1 MKEIEEY
8 FIHFN
13 NIFNYINEFNLKNK
27 DYKIQFIL
35 FLDSNIY
42 TIRILPTKHK
52 YSLVDLTFK
61 KDENTIEVDY
71 YFMNNRTENFFIPLG
86 DDDMKQHLQNL
97 SFDEM
102 IKKIVD
108 EMIGV
113 VNKR

>member
-71 YFMNNRTENFFIPLG
+71 YFMIIEQKTFLFL
-86 DDDMKQHLQNL
+86 L
-97 SFDEM
+97 EM
-102 IKKIVD
+102 
-108 EMIGV
+108 MI
-113 VNKR
+113 